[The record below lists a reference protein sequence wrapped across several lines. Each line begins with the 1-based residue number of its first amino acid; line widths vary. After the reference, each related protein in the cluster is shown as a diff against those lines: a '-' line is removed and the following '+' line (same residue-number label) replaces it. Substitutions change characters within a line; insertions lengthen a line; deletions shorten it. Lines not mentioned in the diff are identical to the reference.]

1 MSLFASPAPGS
12 WEGSANKLEHRL
24 TTEDSGVKRE
34 AAALLTFP
42 TPCGTYLG
50 RLRKPHPKRFELEHT
65 RKGNVWTV
73 RSK

>member
-50 RLRKPHPKRFELEHT
+50 R
-65 RKGNVWTV
+65 
-73 RSK
+73 